1 MSNSLGFCF
10 CLVGQMKQ
18 NILIGLGFLIIKP
31 LAFLYR
37 AIGLGKAMFC
47 VLKPP
52 KKPQKYKLKTIV
64 SLDLK

>member
-1 MSNSLGFCF
+1 
-10 CLVGQMKQ
+10 MKQ
-18 NILIGLGFLIIKP
+18 NILIGLGFLITKP

-37 AIGLGKAMFC
+37 AIGLGKAMFR

>member
-1 MSNSLGFCF
+1 
-10 CLVGQMKQ
+10 MKQ

-37 AIGLGKAMFC
+37 AIGLGKAMFR